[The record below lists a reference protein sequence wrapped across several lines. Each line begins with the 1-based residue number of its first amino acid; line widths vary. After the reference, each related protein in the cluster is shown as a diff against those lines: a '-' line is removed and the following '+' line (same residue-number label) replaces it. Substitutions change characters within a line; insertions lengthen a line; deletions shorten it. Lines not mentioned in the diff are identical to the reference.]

1 MSGSAQASQGAGL
14 ERTHHHFGSTQLS
27 KAGHRPA
34 PIQGGGED
42 SSPQWEE
49 PSGSQTQKQQRAAF
63 HIQYTTMF
71 SQYLF
76 FGD

>member
-49 PSGSQTQKQQRAAF
+49 PSGSQTQKQAKSCISHSIHYNVQSIFVLR
-63 HIQYTTMF
+63 
-71 SQYLF
+71 
-76 FGD
+76 

>member
-27 KAGHRPA
+27 KASHRPA

-42 SSPQWEE
+42 SSPQWED
-49 PSGSQTQKQQRAAF
+49 PSGSQTQKQAESCISHSIHYNVQSIF
-63 HIQYTTMF
+63 V
-71 SQYLF
+71 LP
-76 FGD
+76 